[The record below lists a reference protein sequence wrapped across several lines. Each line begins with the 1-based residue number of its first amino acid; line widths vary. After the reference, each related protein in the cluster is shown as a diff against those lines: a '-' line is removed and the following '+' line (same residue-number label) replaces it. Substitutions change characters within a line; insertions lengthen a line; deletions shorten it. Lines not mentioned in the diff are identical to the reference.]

1 MNKTQDESSTTIV
14 VRPPKGLTREL
25 VHEYLEGCQKDLS
38 SVKADLA
45 KLSFECARF
54 CGHQMKGAGSPYGF
68 PILTQLGSAI
78 EQAAI
83 RKDTAELEDL
93 IIRTETYLSRVEVAC
108 D

>member
-1 MNKTQDESSTTIV
+1 MNKTQDESSTTILV
-14 VRPPKGLTREL
+14 WPPKGLPREL

-45 KLSFECARF
+45 NLSFECARF

-83 RKDTAELEDL
+83 HKDTAGLEGL
-93 IIRTETYLSRVEVAC
+93 IIQVERYLSRVEIVC